1 MKNLFKPLKVQNY
14 EELTL
19 AANMLRS
26 EWLAHQLKW
35 NVNDSAQNKDLTFQ
49 YVGGTSIYYSI
60 NLLDVL

>member
-1 MKNLFKPLKVQNY
+1 MKNIFKTLRVQSF

-35 NVNDSAQNKDLTFQ
+35 NVNETAHDKDLTMQ
-49 YVGGTSIYYSI
+49 GTSK
-60 NLLDVL
+60 N